1 MGGSVSERWMASAS
15 GSLQAQGE
23 FNDRDQ
29 QASVEQLLNG
39 RLSLQTGQEVGE
51 RTSNM
56 DIQPYALE
64 REEGSAVW
72 FLGCLTRVKATGAQ
86 TGGAFGLIEQVFPPG
101 FASPYHVHRRED
113 ETFYV
118 LEGDMTFICDQKRW
132 KVGPG
137 AYLFLPRN
145 IPHGFK
151 LDEPAPARIL
161 ILATPAGFEQFILEM
176 SEPAKDLAHPPV
188 GPPDMGKLLA
198 VAAQY
203 GIDILGPLPD

>member
-1 MGGSVSERWMASAS
+1 M
-15 GSLQAQGE
+15 Q
-23 FNDRDQ
+23 
-29 QASVEQLLNG
+29 
-39 RLSLQTGQEVGE
+39 
-51 RTSNM
+51 M
-56 DIQPYALE
+56 DTQPYVLE

-72 FLGCLTRVKATGAQ
+72 FLGCATRVKATGAQ
-86 TGGAFGLIEQVFPPG
+86 TGGAFGLIEQELPPS
-101 FASPYHVHRRED
+101 FVSPYHVHRRED

-118 LEGDMTFICDQKRW
+118 LEGYMTFICGQKRW

-151 LDEPAPARIL
+151 VEETGPAKIL

-176 SEPAKDLAHPPV
+176 SAPAGDPTSAPV
-188 GPPDMGKLLA
+188 GPADMEKLLA